1 MSKNQNRSPASR
13 SSLSLSDATS
23 RVTGMPVHLD
33 TISAMSASVTTSCTS
48 LEEFVFPSP
57 SASLAAAAS
66 SRAAS
71 AAFSWRSSS
80 SKVPYFSSAVR
91 LSG

>member
-33 TISAMSASVTTSCTS
+33 TISAMSASVTT
-48 LEEFVFPSP
+48 
-57 SASLAAAAS
+57 
-66 SRAAS
+66 
-71 AAFSWRSSS
+71 
-80 SKVPYFSSAVR
+80 
-91 LSG
+91 